1 MLGQGEVMEKY
12 SVSQQVQL
20 NKQSSTTGITC
31 PVCGKP
37 AKQEGVVLWC
47 PEHGTE
53 PWEKPKK

>member
-1 MLGQGEVMEKY
+1 MEKY
-12 SVSQQVQL
+12 SVSQQSSLV
-20 NKQSSTTGITC
+20 KQSATGAATC

-37 AKQEGVVLWC
+37 AKQEGNVLWC